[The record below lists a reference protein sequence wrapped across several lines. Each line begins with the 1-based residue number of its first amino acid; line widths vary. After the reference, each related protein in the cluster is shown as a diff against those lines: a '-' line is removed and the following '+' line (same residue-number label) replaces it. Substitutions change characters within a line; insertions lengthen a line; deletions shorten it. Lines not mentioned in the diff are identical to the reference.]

1 MLLVEL
7 PRPDGVGALVVERH
21 GAPPKP
27 RPVFSTSYGEPRSAG
42 GERGA
47 R

>member
-7 PRPDGVGALVVERH
+7 PRPDGVGALALERH
-21 GAPPKP
+21 GSPLLPY
-27 RPVFSTSYGEPRSAG
+27 PVFSTSYGEPRSAG